1 MTHAREL
8 YFFGP
13 VHVATARTLLLRE
26 RGVPAIW
33 HRNTCFFCPECGE
46 TWARRV
52 FADLP
57 PLQGWNVELRYC
69 ARHGDGTMLLRSQDV
84 LDLINPSASFL
95 THELL
100 SWNSRHEYNHF
111 RRCPNPGYGLE

>member
-1 MTHAREL
+1 M
-8 YFFGP
+8 
-13 VHVATARTLLLRE
+13 
-26 RGVPAIW
+26 
-33 HRNTCFFCPECGE
+33 
-46 TWARRV
+46 WARRV

-69 ARHGDGTMLLRSQDV
+69 ARHGDGTMLLRPQDV
-84 LDLINPSASFL
+84 VDLIDPSPSFL

-111 RRCPNPGYGLE
+111 HRRPNPGYGLE